1 MSLMPRPLFFGLLL
15 MLSAGLAHAE
25 KGAFTVTG
33 EPDVAF
39 KGKAVGMKLV
49 GRTKDLTCK
58 DQGQKLVF
66 EVNLD
71 SLKTG
76 IELRDKH
83 MTEKYL
89 ETAKYPKATLTLDKS
104 QLVLPAS
111 GNQKGDLKAKL
122 KIRGTT
128 KEVPVTYE
136 IRATKAG
143 YTIKATMPVNYKDFG
158 IEVPSYMGVTVKP
171 DLDVEVAFQAK
182 GA

>member
-1 MSLMPRPLFFGLLL
+1 MSRMPRPLLFGLML
-15 MLSAGLAHAE
+15 MLSAGLARAD
-25 KGAFTVTG
+25 KGAFQVTG

-39 KGKAVGMKLV
+39 KGKAVGMKIE

-58 DQGQKLVF
+58 DDGQRLVF

-89 ETAKYPKATLTLDKS
+89 ETGKYPKATLTLDKS

-111 GNQKGDLKAKL
+111 GNQKGKLKAKL
-122 KIRGTT
+122 KIRNTS
-128 KEVPVTYE
+128 KEVPVKYE
-136 IRATKAG
+136 IRATKSG
-143 YTIKATMPVNYKDFG
+143 YQIKATMEVDYRDYG
-158 IEVPSYMGVTVKP
+158 IEVPSYLGVTVKP